1 MSVRVC
7 VCERQKIERERK
19 REREIEREKKRGGK
33 RRKRKVIEG
42 GKSFLVTCSLGW
54 TLIGYSS
61 SERLGNLSAFLAFAH
76 FLMVALPHGCDEEY
90 KCNEQ
95 PFLRAN
101 SPVTLLKAKAEEED
115 EKEEEANPVGDSK
128 AEDEV
133 VDEYDGNNEGYE

>member
-1 MSVRVC
+1 
-7 VCERQKIERERK
+7 
-19 REREIEREKKRGGK
+19 
-33 RRKRKVIEG
+33 
-42 GKSFLVTCSLGW
+42 
-54 TLIGYSS
+54 
-61 SERLGNLSAFLAFAH
+61 
-76 FLMVALPHGCDEEY
+76 MVALPHGCDEEY